1 MPLEG
6 EYMGMPVFI
15 DDLDGDNLSFY
26 RYCGNNELRVQECS
40 ACHLK
45 RLPPTSACPFC
56 SSEEVEWVLVTGKG
70 TVYSYGEVQH
80 AIQGAF
86 KPHLPYHLLLVE
98 LDEQKDLPNAYD
110 GLRLQGNLA
119 EPDGSLAGPKTVQ
132 QVGIGTRVTVVFK
145 RMGDQLSMPLWTID
159 KDADQ
164 PEAPWRYPIE

>member
-15 DDLDGDNLSFY
+15 DDLDRDNLSFY

-98 LDEQKDLPNAYD
+98 LDEQKDL
-110 GLRLQGNLA
+110 
-119 EPDGSLAGPKTVQ
+119 KTLE
-132 QVGIGTRVTVVFK
+132 TLFK
-145 RMGDQLSMPLWTID
+145 GVCGYS
-159 KDADQ
+159 KDCLLYTSDAAD
-164 PEAPWRYPIE
+164 E